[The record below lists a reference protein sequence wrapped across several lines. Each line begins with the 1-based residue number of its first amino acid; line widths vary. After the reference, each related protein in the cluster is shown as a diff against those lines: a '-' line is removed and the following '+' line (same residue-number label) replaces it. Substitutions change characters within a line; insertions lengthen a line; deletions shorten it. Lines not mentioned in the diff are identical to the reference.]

1 MDPNKLGIEIDVNG
15 STSNGMNVNKEI
27 RLKNLTLVSRLLR
40 SYRNR
45 QVRVDPPPMTSY

>member
-1 MDPNKLGIEIDVNG
+1 MDPTKLGIEIDVNG
-15 STSNGMNVNKEI
+15 STSNGMNVIKEI

-45 QVRVDPPPMTSY
+45 HVSIRHPMTSY